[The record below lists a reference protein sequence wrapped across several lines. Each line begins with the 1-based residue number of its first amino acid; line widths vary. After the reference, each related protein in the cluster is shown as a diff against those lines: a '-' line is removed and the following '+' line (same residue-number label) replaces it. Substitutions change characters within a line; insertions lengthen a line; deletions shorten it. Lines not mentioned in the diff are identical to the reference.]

1 MSGMFKRAV
10 VEGGTETAQSVV
22 QQTGESLNTDAGLQ
36 VSPRDAVGEGLI
48 GMGSAVAVDAALSP
62 VNAAA
67 NLVSGGGSK
76 PVTQREEQARA
87 AFAQRLDSK
96 VQASQ
101 NADGPAYDLGDAN
114 AKSQ

>member
-1 MSGMFKRAV
+1 
-10 VEGGTETAQSVV
+10 
-22 QQTGESLNTDAGLQ
+22 
-36 VSPRDAVGEGLI
+36 
-48 GMGSAVAVDAALSP
+48 MGSAVAVDAALSP

-76 PVTQREEQARA
+76 PVTQREEQSRA
-87 AFAQRLDSK
+87 AFAQRLASK

-114 AKSQ
+114 AKRQ